1 MQAMFDF
8 EPSPIL
14 PRLRDQLLSTFGPQ
28 AAERRLDPASQ
39 LVKALIS
46 TRTYD
51 AVSWAAF
58 GRLKAAF
65 PDWRALAD
73 AEPKA
78 VEAIIADTT
87 FADQKARQ
95 LPILFRLIEHRTGDI
110 SLDFLADLPVDQAM
124 AWLEE
129 LPGVGRQIAA
139 AVLNFSTLN
148 KRAMVVDT
156 HVHRVARRLGLVGR
170 SAEPAQSHEA
180 LMVMA
185 PAAWGAEAFYE
196 LHWLIKGLGQ
206 SICTDS
212 PPACGRCPLNA
223 MCPRVDVGVGRKVV
237 AFSPATGAGRR
248 RR

>member
-1 MQAMFDF
+1 MQALLDF

-14 PRLRDQLLSTFGPQ
+14 PRIRDRLLQAFGRQ
-28 AAERRLDPASQ
+28 AAERRLDPTSQ
-39 LVKALIS
+39 LVKAVLS

-65 PDWRALAD
+65 PDWRDLAA

-78 VEAIIADTT
+78 VEAIISGAT

-95 LPILFRLIEHRTGDI
+95 LPILMRLIEHRTSGV

-124 AWLEE
+124 AWLED

-139 AVLNFSTLN
+139 AVLNFSSLN

-156 HVHRVARRLGLVGR
+156 HVHRVSRRLGLVGR
-170 SAEPAQSHEA
+170 SAEPALSHEA
-180 LMVMA
+180 LMAMA
-185 PAAWGAEAFYE
+185 PGGWTSESFYE
-196 LHWLIKGLGQ
+196 LHWLMKGLGQ

-212 PPACGRCPLNA
+212 PPTCGRCPLNSL
-223 MCPRVDVGVGRKVV
+223 CPRVDVGVGRKVV
-237 AFSPATGAGRR
+237 AFTPAHRSGRR
-248 RR
+248 RA